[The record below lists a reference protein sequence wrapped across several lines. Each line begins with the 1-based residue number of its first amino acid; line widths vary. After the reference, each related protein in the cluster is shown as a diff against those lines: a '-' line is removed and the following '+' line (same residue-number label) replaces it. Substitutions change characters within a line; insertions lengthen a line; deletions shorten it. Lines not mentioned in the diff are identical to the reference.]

1 MRNCGRDL
9 CYSGRVIDM
18 RRVLAVMLAVCV
30 MALVFSGL
38 AFAENKYKPPLIEN
52 FPADGRSI
60 GDYVRYRSGP
70 GTDYEIIG
78 RLYKDDEVTVR
89 ESEIDAQGNVWYKI
103 DNPTGRRG
111 SVWVAGWYIEPI
123 D

>member
-1 MRNCGRDL
+1 MFKRKEM
-9 CYSGRVIDM
+9 IDM
-18 RRVLAVMLAVCV
+18 RKVLAVMLTVCMIVCIMSAV
-30 MALVFSGL
+30 S
-38 AFAENKYKPPLIEN
+38 FAEDDYDPPLIED
-52 FPADGRSI
+52 FPADGRCI